1 MSKLFALN
9 GIKSP
14 GRVNLMKFGTV
25 NLEDLSD
32 DDAIEVY
39 KSGCPF
45 LVPLPEAM
53 PVLYPD
59 IAPIKVQG
67 MPPDKAVKTAA
78 KKRDRSKKTSKK

>member
-1 MSKLFALN
+1 MSRLFALN

-59 IAPIKVQG
+59 IAPIKVHEL
-67 MPPDKAVKTAA
+67 PPEVAEKPAI
-78 KKRDRSKKTSKK
+78 KKRDRSKKNSKK